1 MQCAAIERLKK
12 SRYIVDIMVLASGV
26 FVIKRGKRRVALK
39 LNIIAVNAHNPLRSA
54 LRPRVVPM
62 LYAYPIVPPEPAG
75 KMQNR
80 KISGFER
87 RGILGVYDCIL
98 RYLHPPERDRR

>member
-1 MQCAAIERLKK
+1 MQRATIEHLEETRD
-12 SRYIVDIMVLASGV
+12 IVDIMALITCVLV
-26 FVIKRGKRRVALK
+26 VKRCKRRVALK

-54 LRPRVVPM
+54 FRPRVVPM

-80 KISGFER
+80 KISGFEC
-87 RGILGVYDCIL
+87 RGILDVYDCIQIPA
-98 RYLHPPERDRR
+98 YSGE

>member
-39 LNIIAVNAHNPLRSA
+39 LNIIAVNAHNPLRSV
-54 LRPRVVPM
+54 LRPSVVSI
-62 LYAYPIVPPEPAG
+62 LRAYSIVPAEPAG

-80 KISGFER
+80 KISGFEC
-87 RGILGVYDCIL
+87 RGILDVYDCIQIPA
-98 RYLHPPERDRR
+98 YSGE